1 MSSLIRWIKRLE
13 AYLVPTVTVATAA
26 STITHAQALH
36 GVIVSNAG
44 AGAAVTFS
52 LPAAVKGMRVTAVV
66 KAAYELRLDPNGT
79 ETIALPSS
87 GVQGAAGKY
96 LTGDA
101 VGESVTL
108 ACLIA
113 GTWDHIGPID
123 GTWTAEA

>member
-1 MSSLIRWIKRLE
+1 MPAI
-13 AYLVPTVTVATAA
+13 VVATAA
-26 STITHAQALH
+26 TTITHAEATQ
-36 GVIVSNAG
+36 GVIVSNSG
-44 AGAAVTFS
+44 ASGAVTFS
-52 LPAAVKGMRVTAVV
+52 LPAAVPGMRVTAVV
-66 KAAYELRLDPNGT
+66 KAAQELRLDPNGT